1 MNVAHPSLIVVAL
14 TLLLPTACARAEP
27 PVGPEAVSFG
37 ASDGGVVHADRYGE
51 GGRWVVLVHG
61 GQFDKGS
68 WEEQA
73 RRLAAE
79 GFTAL
84 AIDLRGYGRSV
95 AGSASEAPSLLD
107 EGYPLDLL
115 AAVRYARAE
124 GAEAV
129 SVVGG
134 SLGGWAA
141 ARAAVTAEPGE
152 IDRLVLLAHSPI
164 EEPERMQG
172 RKLFI
177 LAEDDVRGEGVPR
190 LPEIREQYERTPGPK
205 ELVLLEGSAHAQH
218 LFATDQGERL
228 MEEILRFFSAP

>member
-1 MNVAHPSLIVVAL
+1 MKRRTLALAVVL
-14 TLLLPTACARAEP
+14 STGCARAEA
-27 PVGPEAVSFG
+27 PVEPEAVSFE
-37 ASDGGVVHADRYGE
+37 APDGGVVHADRYGE
-51 GGRWVVLVHG
+51 GGHWVVLVHG
-61 GQFDKGS
+61 ARFDKGS
-68 WEEQA
+68 WAEQA

-84 AIDLRGYGRSV
+84 AIDLRGYGRSR

-107 EGYPLDLL
+107 EGYPLDVL
-115 AAVRYARAE
+115 AAARFARAE
-124 GAEAV
+124 GAREV

-141 ARAAVTAEPGE
+141 GRAAVHGE
-152 IDRLVLLAHSPI
+152 IDRLVLLAHAPV

-177 LAEDDVRGEGVPR
+177 LAEGDFRGEGIPR
-190 LPEIREQYERTPGPK
+190 LPDIRDQYERAPGPK

-228 MEEILRFFSAP
+228 MAEILRFLRAPTAD

>member
-1 MNVAHPSLIVVAL
+1 MKRRTLAL
-14 TLLLPTACARAEP
+14 ALALALAAACARAEA
-27 PVGPEAVSFG
+27 PVEPEAVSFE

-51 GGRWVVLVHG
+51 GGHWVVLVHG
-61 GQFDKGS
+61 ARFDKGS
-68 WEEQA
+68 WAAQA
-73 RRLAAE
+73 RVLAEE

-95 AGSASEAPSLLD
+95 AGSASEAPGLLD
-107 EGYPLDLL
+107 EGYPLDVL
-115 AAVRYARAE
+115 AAVRFARAE
-124 GAEAV
+124 GASEV

-141 ARAAVTAEPGE
+141 GRAAVEAARGE

-177 LAEDDVRGEGVPR
+177 LAEGDVRGEGIPR
-190 LPEIREQYERTPGPK
+190 LPDIREQYERAPGPK
-205 ELVLLEGSAHAQH
+205 ELVLLEGTAHAQH

-228 MEEILRFFSAP
+228 MEAILRFLKAPSGE

>member
-1 MNVAHPSLIVVAL
+1 MRAL
-14 TLLLPTACARAEP
+14 ALGLVLFLPAACARAGA
-27 PVGPEAVSFG
+27 PVKPEAVSFE

-51 GGRWVVLVHG
+51 GGHWVVLVHG
-61 GQFDKGS
+61 ARFDKGS
-68 WEEQA
+68 WAEQA

-84 AIDLRGYGRSV
+84 AIDLRGYGRSR

-107 EGYPLDLL
+107 EGYPLDVL
-115 AAVRYARAE
+115 AAARFARAE
-124 GAEAV
+124 GAREV

-141 ARAAVTAEPGE
+141 GRAAVAAEAGE
-152 IDRLVLLAHSPI
+152 IDCLVLLAHSPI

-177 LAEDDVRGEGVPR
+177 LAEGDFRGEGIPR
-190 LPEIREQYERTPGPK
+190 LPDIRDQYERAPGPK

-228 MEEILRFFSAP
+228 MEEILRFLRAPTAE